1 MISEFPLHTQIF
13 KQANIFNW
21 TATYRTD
28 STVVAPY
35 ERWQYYNENV
45 KTMTQEKNYAANK
58 TKQVAWFVSNCGARY
73 DSSPIVSRGRV
84 FLQLWF
90 HLGFIANCCAR

>member
-1 MISEFPLHTQIF
+1 M
-13 KQANIFNW
+13 FNW

-45 KTMTQEKNYAANK
+45 KTIKQDKNFAANK
-58 TKQVAWFVSNCGARY
+58 TKQVAWFVSNCGAR
-73 DSSPIVSRGRV
+73 
-84 FLQLWF
+84 
-90 HLGFIANCCAR
+90 